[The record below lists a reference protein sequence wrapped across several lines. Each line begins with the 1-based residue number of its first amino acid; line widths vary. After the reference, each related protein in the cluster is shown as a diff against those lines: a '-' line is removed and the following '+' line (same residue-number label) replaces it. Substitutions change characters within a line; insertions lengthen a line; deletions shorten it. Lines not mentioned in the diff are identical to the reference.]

1 MSKIKPFWRIVIGAC
16 ILFNAVFCSSNLA
29 FGGSFIG
36 FAVWWAGLIA
46 YVFLC
51 FKIPYDD
58 PVRAMRDLMAQQAA
72 EQAAEKKNAP
82 EASQDA
88 KARIEAL
95 EAELADLKEQ
105 LKK

>member
-16 ILFNAVFCSSNLA
+16 ILFNAMFCSSNLA
-29 FGGSFIG
+29 FGGSFVG

-88 KARIEAL
+88 QARIEAL
-95 EAELADLKEQ
+95 EAELADLKEL

>member
-16 ILFNAVFCSSNLA
+16 ILFNAMFCSSNLA
-29 FGGSFIG
+29 FGGSFVG

-72 EQAAEKKNAP
+72 EKKNAP

-88 KARIEAL
+88 QARIEAL